1 MSHIKYIIG
10 FIVLFSNT
18 LVSNNFSNN
27 NFTIHKIY
35 DDEIFYNFV
44 SYENELYISSS
55 NGIYKIDVS
64 GDHLILFDASISGPI
79 NTIFERNNN
88 FKIKFIELPNVYPNL
103 YAKAITDFA
112 YLDNNLYVIA
122 RGKLL
127 IYNNLKYSFNSAG
140 SVRSITDNAIGTY
153 DGVYINGKKL
163 NKITYTDG
171 QIRKFDSITF
181 VCYNGLLSF
190 KDNIETKLYN
200 NDNSIRT
207 KGEYGAISDIYAI
220 DNSKYIVISDK
231 GIYRYNY
238 VLNVFDIIYTKQN
251 KIIPIRN
258 KIDSRIKDTGEFH
271 FIDDKRYISLNVK
284 DNKIDIIE
292 SNIKYE
298 IKDILESDVNGNDFY
313 AISKNNLLLILKRTK
328 EGLKLE
334 SQYPIKTTAHTISD
348 YENLIFLSG
357 NNGLSIFEKTKEK
370 INNARILIYLFDS
383 NDTTFN
389 EINSDMKSFKRE
401 DLSVLL
407 VRNKVDLKNTNQNL
421 INQLEKFEII
431 EISANNIDSVSSL
444 KKRLVN
450 EINILNP
457 YTDTVISNS
466 RHYEALMK
474 ALKAIKEVNI
484 GLKSDISGDLL
495 SVDIRKSIEHLAE
508 ITGEITND
516 DVLGNIFANFCI
528 GK

>member
-1 MSHIKYIIG
+1 MINQETIIALATPNGLGAISVIRISGLNAISVTEKLFKPKGNKKLSNQKSHTVHLGHLMKNGHELDEVLVTLFKGPHSYTGENTIEISCHGSTFIQQEIIDL
-10 FIVLFSNT
+10 FI
-18 LVSNNFSNN
+18 
-27 NFTIHKIY
+27 
-35 DDEIFYNFV
+35 E
-44 SYENELYISSS
+44 
-55 NGIYKIDVS
+55 NGIRVANP
-64 GDHLILFDASISGPI
+64 GEFTLRAF
-79 NTIFERNNN
+79 
-88 FKIKFIELPNVYPNL
+88 
-103 YAKAITDFA
+103 
-112 YLDNNLYVIA
+112 
-122 RGKLL
+122 
-127 IYNNLKYSFNSAG
+127 
-140 SVRSITDNAIGTY
+140 
-153 DGVYINGKKL
+153 INGKMDLNQAEAVADLIASENEGSHKL
-163 NKITYTDG
+163 AMEQMKNGFSNDLKKLRAELLHFSSMIELELDFSQEDVEFAERSEFKKLTVKIQTELEKLIDSFKSGNVLKNGISVAIAGKPNAGKSSLLNTLLNEDKAIVSDIPG
-171 QIRKFDSITF
+171 TTRDSIEDSLVIDGINFRFTDTA
-181 VCYNGLLSF
+181 GLR
-190 KDNIETKLYN
+190 ET
-200 NDNSIRT
+200 
-207 KGEYGAISDIYAI
+207 E
-220 DNSKYIVISDK
+220 
-231 GIYRYNY
+231 
-238 VLNVFDIIYTKQN
+238 
-251 KIIPIRN
+251 
-258 KIDSRIKDTGEFH
+258 
-271 FIDDKRYISLNVK
+271 
-284 DNKIDIIE
+284 DIIE
-292 SNIKYE
+292 SKGI
-298 IKDILESDVNGNDFY
+298 
-313 AISKNNLLLILKRTK
+313 
-328 EGLKLE
+328 
-334 SQYPIKTTAHTISD
+334 
-348 YENLIFLSG
+348 
-357 NNGLSIFEKTKEK
+357 EKTKEK

-474 ALKAIKEVNI
+474 ALKAIKEVNM